1 MLTGLSQN
9 GKGSGMDAPNSSI
22 ADDAPPAERQNLTH
36 TVTGTERGKPVG
48 LLTESEPQGTLTGL
62 RVWDGGKSESL
73 PVMGRIG
80 VEPDEEGR
88 EPRRRATSL
97 PVQAGRLPPGGSS
110 RKNLTNHSKV
120 GKQMTAGISCWC
132 AH

>member
-36 TVTGTERGKPVG
+36 TVTGTERGKPAG
-48 LLTESEPQGTLTGL
+48 LPEWESEPQGTLMGL

-73 PVMGRIG
+73 PVMGRTG
-80 VEPDEEGR
+80 VAPVVEVR
-88 EPRRRATSL
+88 EPRRRARSL
-97 PVQAGRLPPGGSS
+97 HAQAGRLPPGRSA
-110 RKNLTNHSKV
+110 RENLANHPKV
-120 GKQMTAGISCWC
+120 GMQMTADL
-132 AH
+132 